1 MQEDTE
7 VNLTTTETSSE
18 TQNQETKESN
28 FYLGQRLMYFNRGSD
43 HLRGKSWVYIER
55 SPFAG
60 TVVTGE
66 NRRKL
71 IYEKALE
78 YQEKNPG
85 APKEE
90 CLEWGKRWVNKETKH
105 FKSYL
110 KGKNSYSYKGGKY
123 LVEDQSRVELFKK
136 IAAEQEAAQK
146 EREENEKRAEEDSKD
161 NK

>member
-1 MQEDTE
+1 ME
-7 VNLTTTETSSE
+7 VNLTTTETNSVE
-18 TQNQETKESN
+18 VTKEESN
-28 FYLGQRLMYFNRGSD
+28 FHLGQRLMYFNRGSD
-43 HLRGKSWVYIER
+43 HLRNKTWVYIER

-60 TVVTGE
+60 TIVTGE

-78 YQEKNPG
+78 YQEKNPD

-110 KGKNSYSYKGGKY
+110 KGKNSYTYKGGKY

-136 IAAEQEAAQK
+136 IAAQQEAAQK
-146 EREENEKRAEEDSKD
+146 EKEENEKRSEE
-161 NK
+161 NGENNQ